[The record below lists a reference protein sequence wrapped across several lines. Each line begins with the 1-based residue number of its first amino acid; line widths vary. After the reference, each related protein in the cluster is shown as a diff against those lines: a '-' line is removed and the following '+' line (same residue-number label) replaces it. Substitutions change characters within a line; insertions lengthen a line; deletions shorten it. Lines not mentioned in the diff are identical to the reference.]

1 MSSFRGT
8 LISRSV
14 ENHVLVIFDQKL
26 LHYGIGSFSKKGFEE
41 FRNSKYAADVATI
54 TGRAAGGDMFSFLGV
69 GGGEYIDF
77 GKKPT
82 KVSVTTGQLNGFI
95 AAWEQLAENEDFDT
109 LTVGGVNAIQNS
121 LYGCV
126 YLPTI
131 DSPVAALYF
140 YDIGSRKNSRIL
152 ANSGPPMITDTPRR
166 TSGAR
171 YNYNA
176 TRAFNSKI
184 PNYGTFIDLKHSVDP
199 SNPEANVTAP
209 LRISYNDNLGVFE
222 SNPSMLAKL
231 VTDLLAVPDKDVNL
245 NFGDLKQTEHGNK
258 FKSEHF
264 YDQEEKWYLGAY
276 TTALAIPLSMKGGC
290 PRAYGPNII
299 AQNKIG
305 DDDYEWKIES
315 VRVVNRSNVE
325 FKKGEK
331 VMLTSIDGE
340 WIAQKFG
347 DPPEKPVTE
356 FTFGRWGFSKFIASS
371 DEYFRD
377 YPGGPVASSALTFA
391 KDVRRRF
398 YASIT
403 NHPDYDAEVF
413 PASMKTLN
421 GAGSTASAKY
431 FHPYTQVTIYD
442 HLDAAKNGYLDKDMF
457 HRTNFFVSPGTGDS
471 TDPTS
476 LEMPM
481 FWGPSF
487 PDGSDFSMGVSSFPN
502 PIYGSV
508 TFDEFQSPAEAATL
522 GDYPD
527 GVDVFDGFPIED
539 GYKIIKAI
547 NESNTAEKLNDLVQ
561 AGFGYFIFPSG
572 ADTEATHLP
581 KTLDTQENSFGLYA
595 DHEYENQETI
605 PRNYLE
611 YQELFG
617 EEEGEEDEAVTTG
630 PQAFI
635 NSTSAVKTFGRLTKT
650 YKSSGDGG
658 ATPNSRNRITFIP
671 LCNELAAADD
681 PNAIDG
687 KIAENQTRFDFD
699 RRLRDM
705 AKLLAGDAHRTPK
718 YMGNAYARSA
728 GGGYPISLPI
738 PPDAWA
744 YGEGLV
750 PGGES
755 IKYDGY
761 IEHSPTDSPS
771 ATTSQFS
778 GGNYKG
784 SNCVGIIAARQKIQ
798 KSGGGTINFDVS
810 QYFGLH
816 GKSIGLGSFDPGLTI
831 LPIGGVGVGWSMP
844 SVGMSPKYS
853 PVWGSS
859 LNSYRSFGTVAL
871 HVMIWDAWP
880 DHLTVFVPQYFSVLH
895 FNPGKLFSVG
905 GRCDVDFF
913 ETTLRKGAVV
923 SCSSTPATIKNVV
936 RRGQLLTED
945 GFIYKYK
952 TISLNA
958 ADYEIV
964 NGGRNFQVNNILK
977 SDKNVKIRVT
987 SVGLE
992 GKITAFSFEETDDK
1006 MDGTG
1011 EGFRPTNFC
1020 GGYILQV
1027 FSGLGDAA
1035 QIKFNTGKVK
1045 EINRTDIGPRMRV
1058 GPTLITS
1065 KSSVGNGSRIS
1076 ISKNNQI
1083 GIEANDSSQYPGR
1096 YEVFYLF
1103 HNDIMVVPQTAQ
1115 IESQGGLGGHPIQH
1129 VTVDIT

>member
-26 LHYGIGSFSKKGFEE
+26 LHYGIGSFSRKGYQE
-41 FRNSKYAADVATI
+41 FQNSQYARDVAAI
-54 TGRAAGGDMFSFLGV
+54 ANRSVGGDMFSFLGV
-69 GGGEYIDF
+69 GGGQYIDF

-82 KVSVTTGQLNGFI
+82 IVDISTGELNTLI
-95 AAWEQLAENEDFDT
+95 ASWEALAGNEDFDT
-109 LTVGGVNAIQNS
+109 LNVVGVSSIQNS

-131 DSPVAALYF
+131 AAPVAALYF

-152 ANSGPPMITDTPRR
+152 ANAGPPMITDTPRR

-171 YNYNA
+171 YNYNH
-176 TRAFNSKI
+176 TRAFNSKT

-231 VTDLLAVPDKDVNL
+231 VSDLLAVPDISL
-245 NFGDLKQTEHGNK
+245 PLSPQQLKQTEHDEY
-258 FKSEHF
+258 FKSEYF
-264 YDQEEKWYLGAY
+264 YDQEEKFYLGAF

-299 AQNKIG
+299 AKNDIG
-305 DDDYEWKIES
+305 DDDYEWKIET
-315 VRVVNRSNVE
+315 VRAVNRSNVE
-325 FKKGEK
+325 FKAGEK

-377 YPGGPVASSALTFA
+377 YEGGPVADSALTFA
-391 KDVRRRF
+391 KKVRRRF

-403 NHPDYDAEVF
+403 NHPDYDADMF
-413 PASMKTLN
+413 PASMQALN
-421 GAGSTASAKY
+421 GGGQTSSQNY
-431 FHPYTQVTIYD
+431 HPYTQVTIYD
-442 HLDAAKNGYLDKDMF
+442 HLSQGKMGFLDRDLF
-457 HRTNFFVSPGTGDS
+457 HRTNYFVSPGAGDS
-471 TDPTS
+471 SDPTS

-487 PDGSDFSMGVSSFPN
+487 PDGSDYSMGTSTYPN

-508 TFDEFQSPAEAATL
+508 SFDEFQSPAEAATL

-527 GVDVFDGFPIED
+527 GVNVFDGFPIED
-539 GYKIIKAI
+539 GYKIIKAV
-547 NESNTAEKLNDLVQ
+547 NDVNTAEKLNDLVMN
-561 AGFGYFIFPSG
+561 GFGYFVFASG
-572 ADTEATHLP
+572 ATNTASLP
-581 KTLDTQENSFGLYA
+581 KTLESEAENSFGLYT
-595 DHEYENQETI
+595 DYEYENETVI
-605 PRNYLE
+605 PRNLSVYSD
-611 YQELFG
+611 LFG
-617 EEEGEEDEAVTTG
+617 EEHDEEEEEESSSG

-635 NSTSAVKTFGRLTKT
+635 NTPNAVTTYGSNFKT
-650 YKSSGDGG
+650 YKTRGGGG
-658 ATPNSRNRITFIP
+658 ATPNTRNRITFIP

-681 PNAIDG
+681 PNAIAG
-687 KIAENQTRFDFD
+687 KIKSTYTRYDFD

-705 AKLLAGDAHRTPK
+705 ARLLAGGQHRTPK
-718 YMGNAYARSA
+718 YMGNAYVRS
-728 GGGYPISLPI
+728 GGGGHPISLGFPS
-738 PPDAWA
+738 DGWVYDSGVVA
-744 YGEGLV
+744 
-750 PGGES
+750 GGQC

-761 IEHSPTDSPS
+761 IQYPPTDSPS
-771 ATTSQFS
+771 ATTSQFN
-778 GGNYKG
+778 GGQYNG
-784 SNCVGIIAARQKIQ
+784 SNCVGVIAARQKIQ

-816 GKSIGLGSFDPGLTI
+816 GQSIGLGSFDPGLTI
-831 LPIGGVGVGWSMP
+831 LPIGGIGVGWSMP
-844 SVGMSPKYS
+844 SVGMSPRYT
-853 PVWGSS
+853 PVWGST

-871 HVMIWDAWP
+871 HVMVWDAWP

-895 FNPGKLFSVG
+895 FNPGRLFSIG
-905 GRCDVDFF
+905 GSSDVDFF
-913 ETTLRKGAVV
+913 ETVLSAGTIVRCSTTSAQRKN
-923 SCSSTPATIKNVV
+923 TV
-936 RRGQLLTED
+936 RRGQMLTED

-952 TISLNA
+952 TISLNE

-964 NGGRNFQVNNILK
+964 NGGRNFKVNNILK
-977 SDKNVKIRVT
+977 SDKNVKIKVT
-987 SVGLE
+987 SVGTN
-992 GKITAFSFEETDDK
+992 GKIEAFSFEQTDDE

-1011 EGFRPTNFC
+1011 EGFKPVNFC
-1020 GGYILQV
+1020 GGYTLQV

-1035 QIKFNTGKVK
+1035 QIKFNSGKVK
-1045 EINRTDIGPRMRV
+1045 QINATDIGPRMRV

-1065 KSSVGNGSRIS
+1065 KSSIGNGSRIN

-1115 IESQGGLGGHPIQH
+1115 IENQGGMGGHPIQH